1 MAVLVLHVTKG
12 AVIEV
17 DVISIEKENL
27 IVDSRGAV
35 DSGELGREFNPPL
48 YIHITGWCVVD
59 CPVQWNAEVDI
70 VKIIDRVQDSY
81 EEQEF

>member
-35 DSGELGREFNPPL
+35 DSGELGR
-48 YIHITGWCVVD
+48 
-59 CPVQWNAEVDI
+59 
-70 VKIIDRVQDSY
+70 
-81 EEQEF
+81 